1 MIKLKET
8 DSVVKMNA
16 QKRCNECK
24 DKKRA
29 SPKWEN
35 SFVKIYYITDSN
47 IKAFG

>member
-24 DKKRA
+24 DKKEFPQ
-29 SPKWEN
+29 SGKTPL
-35 SFVKIYYITDSN
+35 
-47 IKAFG
+47 